1 MLAANMLA
9 AATTSHTRRRLSP
22 LQLSGFGME
31 DGLTAAAAAE
41 GPDQALRHRI
51 RVAFDLFDD
60 AANGTV
66 PSE

>member
-1 MLAANMLA
+1 MEGGLA
-9 AATTSHTRRRLSP
+9 AAA
-22 LQLSGFGME
+22 G
-31 DGLTAAAAAE
+31 AE